1 MMKTTTV
8 LLALVVSL
16 AQLPDA
22 RASIENTAGTCP
34 GSSSICVWRQPRLSP
49 PAGWHQAPVASAH
62 YQANVFVPAGTDFR
76 SAAAVIYAKS
86 IPSNGKDDLATFMAG
101 DLGEFRRQYAGLRIQ
116 SGLTTINGDR
126 RTLATARLA
135 PAPGGN
141 AQWQTIAYDREGG
154 DYLIFTLSAR
164 DKASHDAA
172 LPAFEAM
179 LKGYRSGG
187 SGSH

>member
-8 LLALVVSL
+8 LLAMVVSL

-34 GSSSICVWRQPRLSP
+34 GSSSICVWRQPRLP
-49 PAGWHQAPVASAH
+49 PPPGWHHADIASAH
-62 YQANVFVPAGTDFR
+62 YQANVFVPAVTDFR
-76 SAAAVIYAKS
+76 SAAAVMYAKAV
-86 IPSNGKDDLATFMAG
+86 PANGNGDLAAFMAG

-116 SGLTTINGDR
+116 GGLSATNGDG
-126 RTLATARLA
+126 RTLTMARLA

-141 AQWQTIAYDREGG
+141 AQWQTIAYDREGSN
-154 DYLIFTLSAR
+154 YLIFTLSAR

-187 SGSH
+187 AGSH